1 MKTNAIISFLFFIFL
16 IGNSYAQYVEGA
28 YEGEEMYGNYGANA
42 VKNVPEDGY
51 ILVGS
56 MTTTYPDEKN
66 QVYVLRISDSLEQ
79 RWSRTIEVEGQDWGN
94 SVELTRDRGF
104 LIAGTSEIIGTGRKY
119 IYLIKINSSGEIEW
133 SKHLGDKDHNQEG
146 NAIRATD
153 DGGFIIVGSI
163 EKQGLGKDVYVVKL
177 DADGDVE

>member
-79 RWSRTIEVEGQDWGN
+79 RWSRIIEVEGQD
-94 SVELTRDRGF
+94 
-104 LIAGTSEIIGTGRKY
+104 
-119 IYLIKINSSGEIEW
+119 
-133 SKHLGDKDHNQEG
+133 
-146 NAIRATD
+146 
-153 DGGFIIVGSI
+153 
-163 EKQGLGKDVYVVKL
+163 
-177 DADGDVE
+177 